1 MIIIIG
7 LEDLSRTG
15 PTSGIRAWR
24 EPLKNIVF
32 KRDKQS
38 LYLLSSLPEDH
49 MADFHHLD
57 DARDIWLAIKA
68 RVSKSE
74 GLHKGHDRFQKILS
88 QLNQMQAKPD
98 NEDCNMK
105 FLRALPPSWSQVA
118 ITLKTKGGTRLSKL
132 AMIDTTVIHSTAEIL
147 IKILIKFREIGLGVL
162 DIKWQMAMLS
172 VRINRFERKLDHE
185 GEDVENGAAQVYGMF
200 AGAEEDATSDVTND
214 VSNAAAEFAN
224 GVSLSAKL
232 EKLNDKV
239 QLEET
244 KARFDKWKDSSKNL
258 DKLFHSSMSSRSN
271 FGLGFGE
278 TFGSDEVF
286 DPSGPSIFDTT
297 PKDVAEKPL
306 YDRFVKSVG
315 MHAVPPPIT
324 GTFMPPSNKPDLDD
338 TQFTYGSKSTDNFET
353 NSVSN
358 DFVSCDTSDKSS
370 DLETIDFASCVSSV
384 KSSSLASTPSSVD
397 FKTVSET
404 DDQQPSSTKDN
415 PSSSFKENVKP
426 SRNLLC
432 GGDGKITGKGTIR
445 TSKLNFE
452 NVYYVEELQN
462 FNFLSDIQ
470 PKRDVTCLL
479 EKASLEESTKWH
491 RRMAHVN
498 FKNMNKLAKHGL
510 VNGLPSKLFTMSTKT
525 VLLQQTESKTAF
537 LQGHQCCKAFLSSP
551 LQSTSLW
558 TSLVLLPSRSID
570 HNVHKLIQIRSSDE
584 QVIDVPSF
592 PFYSFSVKKHL
603 SQVDLATSGNMV
615 PAVKVDSAAG
625 VPDGPTDTSTPV
637 FKPVHTCC
645 TITFLLVHSFS
656 GLQLNIIRYPS
667 PYVMRR
673 CNRLLIRKVMA
684 ALSLY
689 TDGKN
694 YLLGHNGFEE
704 QQEMP
709 GGIVVR
715 YSHEVECLRS
725 YARGRALIMMRV
737 VKALYGL
744 HQAPWAWSLVPKRFS
759 LCVGSIYDS
768 DSVVLMV
775 IVQNQ
780 TTDGCQFLGRR
791 LISWQC
797 KKQTIVATSSTEAE
811 YVAAANCCG
820 QMGCFMRVNS
830 KRAMWPYNDDKVLIL
845 GWLSVFSGV
854 ARGPL
859 GSHIRYALTHDP
871 IIYDSLVKQFW
882 STASLR
888 ASKEG
893 PTAILA
899 TIDRTPY
906 TITESLV
913 RSQLQLDDD
922 GGVEDL
928 PIADIYLGMDNLG
941 YPSEGKLTFFKKKF
955 SPQWR
960 FLVYT
965 IMHCLSTKSGSWDQ
979 FGSQLVI
986 AIICLTEG
994 RRYNWSSNIFKGMV
1008 NNINN
1013 PKKFWMFPRFLQMI
1027 LEIEPRSTKQYH
1039 AFKLTSKMFA
1049 NMRLNFQG
1057 NHMPLLATML
1067 PPTQDAIAGESSGED
1082 APSNPQAVPATITEP
1097 NHSHDHESTLPKP
1110 TTTTS
1115 SAPVNDQGPSSD
1127 PNIASS
1133 SRPLESAPDLFTST
1147 NVEDETMGGSFHT
1160 SPPRSTQAPPEE
1172 SKYSRTLNLKHTSCS
1187 FKIGVVGKLVR
1198 RLKFVEDKLKAKKG
1212 AVPTGGSYEAEIPPS
1227 SSVPTDE
1234 FAGSSDVPAGTSS
1247 GPSAYPSNK
1256 GKSPL
1261 MEKDPP
1267 VRERMF
1273 RKREED
1279 RLGEEATRRIYEEE
1293 QTDSCNFNVLFYAD
1307 LWVPDVNEGGELAEA
1322 MVALIAKRRREFVAL
1337 RTAAADLQ
1345 SQNIRRSLE
1354 RPGADLEQASSK
1366 KSKSTEAPKFDV
1378 PADSQQ
1384 PSVEVLS
1391 QKATIVDVEVPSI
1404 TASTAQHTGSSPK
1417 KVGTKKKQLGRKG
1430 VHPSHST
1437 IPIEDGD
1444 PEAEHK
1450 MKDNSC
1456 KFFTSLRE
1464 IFHLVTRADLMTI
1477 YGRVMIFYQDE
1488 QAAGVGLVLW
1498 GDLKVLIDLPEV
1510 NDETVGGLV
1519 LHMFVDKKYPLSVNL
1534 IEWMLDHQLE
1544 ICPDTVGNE
1553 LTIAIQLIAFLK
1565 KQISD
1570 SRRPKVHDCYS
1581 MAGSEDDIPPP
1592 PPPPSQTPTQQTPH
1606 IVSTIKL
1613 PILKKGEYDIW
1624 AMKMKHYL
1632 AHTNYPI
1639 FEVIQ
1644 RGNGPV
1650 SVSTDTN
1657 GLIKVLP
1664 PKTAEEILARERERK
1679 ARTTL
1684 LMALPEDHLAKFHK
1698 MTDAKAMFQ
1707 SLLSQLKIHGAGVST
1722 EDANQKFLRSLPSA
1736 WSQVSLIMRT
1746 KPGVDSLS
1754 FDDM

>member
-1 MIIIIG
+1 
-7 LEDLSRTG
+7 
-15 PTSGIRAWR
+15 
-24 EPLKNIVF
+24 
-32 KRDKQS
+32 
-38 LYLLSSLPEDH
+38 
-49 MADFHHLD
+49 MA
-57 DARDIWLAIKA
+57 AIKY
-68 RVSKSE
+68 RDEHNKVGFLEKP
-74 GLHKGHDRFQKILS
+74 KGSDDYHQVLD
-88 QLNQMQAKPD
+88 
-98 NEDCNMK
+98 
-105 FLRALPPSWSQVA
+105 FLR
-118 ITLKTKGGTRLSKL
+118 
-132 AMIDTTVIHSTAEIL
+132 
-147 IKILIKFREIGLGVL
+147 
-162 DIKWQMAMLS
+162 
-172 VRINRFERKLDHE
+172 
-185 GEDVENGAAQVYGMF
+185 
-200 AGAEEDATSDVTND
+200 
-214 VSNAAAEFAN
+214 
-224 GVSLSAKL
+224 
-232 EKLNDKV
+232 
-239 QLEET
+239 
-244 KARFDKWKDSSKNL
+244 
-258 DKLFHSSMSSRSN
+258 
-271 FGLGFGE
+271 
-278 TFGSDEVF
+278 
-286 DPSGPSIFDTT
+286 
-297 PKDVAEKPL
+297 
-306 YDRFVKSVG
+306 
-315 MHAVPPPIT
+315 
-324 GTFMPPSNKPDLDD
+324 
-338 TQFTYGSKSTDNFET
+338 
-353 NSVSN
+353 
-358 DFVSCDTSDKSS
+358 
-370 DLETIDFASCVSSV
+370 
-384 KSSSLASTPSSVD
+384 
-397 FKTVSET
+397 
-404 DDQQPSSTKDN
+404 
-415 PSSSFKENVKP
+415 
-426 SRNLLC
+426 
-432 GGDGKITGKGTIR
+432 
-445 TSKLNFE
+445 
-452 NVYYVEELQN
+452 
-462 FNFLSDIQ
+462 
-470 PKRDVTCLL
+470 
-479 EKASLEESTKWH
+479 
-491 RRMAHVN
+491 
-498 FKNMNKLAKHGL
+498 
-510 VNGLPSKLFTMSTKT
+510 
-525 VLLQQTESKTAF
+525 
-537 LQGHQCCKAFLSSP
+537 
-551 LQSTSLW
+551 
-558 TSLVLLPSRSID
+558 
-570 HNVHKLIQIRSSDE
+570 
-584 QVIDVPSF
+584 
-592 PFYSFSVKKHL
+592 
-603 SQVDLATSGNMV
+603 
-615 PAVKVDSAAG
+615 
-625 VPDGPTDTSTPV
+625 
-637 FKPVHTCC
+637 
-645 TITFLLVHSFS
+645 
-656 GLQLNIIRYPS
+656 
-667 PYVMRR
+667 
-673 CNRLLIRKVMA
+673 
-684 ALSLY
+684 
-689 TDGKN
+689 
-694 YLLGHNGFEE
+694 
-704 QQEMP
+704 
-709 GGIVVR
+709 
-715 YSHEVECLRS
+715 
-725 YARGRALIMMRV
+725 
-737 VKALYGL
+737 
-744 HQAPWAWSLVPKRFS
+744 
-759 LCVGSIYDS
+759 
-768 DSVVLMV
+768 
-775 IVQNQ
+775 
-780 TTDGCQFLGRR
+780 
-791 LISWQC
+791 
-797 KKQTIVATSSTEAE
+797 
-811 YVAAANCCG
+811 
-820 QMGCFMRVNS
+820 
-830 KRAMWPYNDDKVLIL
+830 
-845 GWLSVFSGV
+845 
-854 ARGPL
+854 

-893 PTAILA
+893 PPAILA

-941 YPSEGKLTFFKKKF
+941 YPSEGKLTFFKNKF

-960 FLVYT
+960 FLVHT

-979 FGSQLVI
+979 FGSQLAI

-994 RRYNWSSNIFKGMV
+994 RRYNWSSYIFKGMV

-1013 PKKFWMFPRFLQMI
+1013 PKKFLMFPRFLQMI

-1067 PPTQDAIAGESSGED
+1067 PPAQAAIAGESSGED

-1097 NHSHDHESTLPKP
+1097 DHSHDHESTPPRP

-1115 SAPVNDQGPSSD
+1115 SAPVNEQGPSSD

-1160 SPPRSTQAPPEE
+1160 SPPRSTQAPPEGTTSGGAEDLDKLTALSSLVSTLVQKVNTQE
-1172 SKYSRTLNLKHTSCS
+1172 SKLKAYKLL
-1187 FKIGVVGKLVR
+1187 FKEVVGKLVKKVK
-1198 RLKFVEDKLKAKKG
+1198 LLEDKLKGQKRRFVMTDSDKEEDAEQDVDPLIKLAKAAATTTAAS

-1293 QTDSCNFNVLFYAD
+1293 QTELEREREEMQKKRQQDVLNSAKYYTDSDWTNIMGQVHATQGLYAD
-1307 LWVPDVNEGGELAEA
+1307 LLGPDVNEDNFAER
-1322 MVALIAKRRREFVAL
+1322 MVALIAKRRREFFDKI

-1450 MKDNSC
+1450 MCIKYASDADSAFDDDTPVNLFDVVDWELLSTGLGMINVFYRKDNSC

-1570 SRRPKVHDCYS
+1570 SRRPKVHDCPCLDADFLVADS
-1581 MAGSEDDIPPP
+1581 KFMKVAFGVGFKMLLFNPLVLSTKDLSRNLKLTMSNSSLGEDF
-1592 PPPPSQTPTQQTPH
+1592 PTGKDSS
-1606 IVSTIKL
+1606 IVSTGSTKVIPAGSTILVLLLVRVSWVFKKL
-1613 PILKKGEYDIW
+1613 TAWMNVTDEFIRKTRLLSIEKI
-1624 AMKMKHYL
+1624 H
-1632 AHTNYPI
+1632 
-1639 FEVIQ
+1639 
-1644 RGNGPV
+1644 RGSLFSN
-1650 SVSTDTN
+1650 S
-1657 GLIKVLP
+1657 L
-1664 PKTAEEILARERERK
+1664 
-1679 ARTTL
+1679 TL
-1684 LMALPEDHLAKFHK
+1684 LED
-1698 MTDAKAMFQ
+1698 
-1707 SLLSQLKIHGAGVST
+1707 LSRTGPTQVVS
-1722 EDANQKFLRSLPSA
+1722 EPVEKL
-1736 WSQVSLIMRT
+1736 
-1746 KPGVDSLS
+1746 
-1754 FDDM
+1754 